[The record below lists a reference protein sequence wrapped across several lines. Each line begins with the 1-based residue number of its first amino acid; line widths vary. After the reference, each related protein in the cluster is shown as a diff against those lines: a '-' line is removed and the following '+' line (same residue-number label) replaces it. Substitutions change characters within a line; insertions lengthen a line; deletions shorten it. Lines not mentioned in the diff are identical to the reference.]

1 MLKGYL
7 HYWRKNVFSQANVES
22 YEKALEKKLLSIENF
37 QKSFDEVGEGEASV
51 FEKLLSEI
59 VHKEYIKGKIIE

>member
-1 MLKGYL
+1 M
-7 HYWRKNVFSQANVES
+7 FFQ
-22 YEKALEKKLLSIENF
+22 NF
-37 QKSFDEVGEGEASV
+37 QKNFDEVGEGEAFV

>member
-1 MLKGYL
+1 M
-7 HYWRKNVFSQANVES
+7 ES
-22 YEKALEKKLLSIENF
+22 YENALEKKLLSIENF